1 MGTNVS
7 RIGDSALA
15 ARLRSALQGE
25 VRFGALDRG
34 LYSTDASIYQI
45 EPLGVV
51 VPKSS
56 DDVAATLAIAR
67 DEGVP
72 VLPRGAGT
80 SQGGQAIGEAIVV
93 DTSKYLRAV
102 RRLDAE
108 GRRVVVEPGVVLD
121 ELNRALRPSGL
132 FFPVDV
138 ATASR
143 ATIGGMA
150 GNNSAGA
157 RSIRYGLMVD
167 NVSAIEAVLA
177 DGTAAWFGPL
187 DSDEATDQVAA
198 APSAHRTDPGH
209 AAPLELVRAI
219 AAVHRSHAAAIERVA
234 PRVLRHVAGYNLTRI
249 DERASNLAPLLVGSE
264 GTLAFFT
271 QLELELQP
279 LPAHKVLGVCHFAS
293 FRSAM
298 QAVQHLVAL
307 EPAAVE
313 LVDRKLIEL
322 AGARPAFRGP
332 LSRFVRGEP
341 AALLL
346 VEFAGEVLD
355 ALHDRLDR
363 LDELMGQLGHP
374 DAVHRAI
381 EPAAQAEIWSVRKAG
396 LNIVMSMK
404 GDAKPVSFIEDCAVP
419 LEHLDDY
426 TAELGEI
433 FERHGVESTWYAHAS
448 VGCLHV
454 RPTLNLR
461 EAGEVAKMRSIAE
474 ATHALVRRLHGSHSG
489 EHGDGLVRSEFL
501 GSMLGQQAVEAF
513 EQVKSAFDPTG
524 MFNPGKIVHPPRMD
538 DRRLFRYGPD
548 YASAAPSTA
557 MTWPAA
563 GGLPGAVEMC
573 NNNGAC
579 RQLVGSMCPSYQATL
594 DETHTTRGR
603 ANALRLALSGQLGE
617 PGLDSRSLYEALDLC
632 VGCKAC
638 RRECP
643 TGVDMARMKIEFLSA
658 YRSRHGVPLRD
669 RLFAYLP
676 RYAPLAARLGPLA
689 RLSDLPPARWLRE
702 RLVGVSAR
710 RRLPVFTSAPLPST
724 GHPGRHLG
732 AGAGASAGR
741 GRGGDVTRHWP
752 RRVALFVDTFS
763 RYFEPDNARAAMR
776 VLGAAGYDVELLEP
790 PAGERPLCCGRTF
803 LSAGLPDEARVEG
816 ERLLAAAMPLLRD
829 GVAVA
834 GIEPSC
840 LLTLRDELPDLLPG
854 TQSASL
860 SDSAVMFEELLMAG
874 VAAGDADLELGPL
887 ATPRVLV
894 HGHCHRKAFG
904 ALQPMIEVLRLV
916 PELQVEPIAAGCCGM
931 AGSFGYEAEHM
942 DMSLRMAELAL
953 LPQIRQAE
961 PDTWIVADGTSCR
974 RQILDGSG
982 REAIH
987 PAVALA
993 RALPTREA

>member
-1 MGTNVS
+1 MSATIRPRAPYDDASRRRAAGTRAS

-15 ARLRSALQGE
+15 ARLRSELQGE

-45 EPLGVV
+45 EPVGVV
-51 VPKSS
+51 VPKSA
-56 DDVAATLAIAR
+56 DDVTATLSIAR

-80 SQGGQAIGEAIVV
+80 SQGGQAIGEAIII

-102 RRLDAE
+102 RRLDTD

-138 ATASR
+138 ATSSR
-143 ATIGGMA
+143 ATLGGMA

-167 NVSAIEAVLA
+167 NVRAIEATLA
-177 DGTAAWFGPL
+177 DGAPAWFGPSGSSPA
-187 DSDEATDQVAA
+187 SDRGAGVPPAA
-198 APSAHRTDPGH
+198 RRTDPRH
-209 AAPLELVRAI
+209 TAPVELTRAI
-219 AAVHRSHAAAIERVA
+219 AAVHQSHAASIERVA

-249 DERASNLAPLLVGSE
+249 DDQASNMAPLLIGSE

-271 QLELELQP
+271 RLELELQP
-279 LPAHKVLGVCHFAS
+279 IPAHKVLGVCHFAT

-298 QAVQHLVAL
+298 QAVQHLVEL
-307 EPAAVE
+307 GPAAVE
-313 LVDRKLIEL
+313 LLDHKLIEL
-322 AGARPAFRGP
+322 ARARPAFRGP
-332 LSRFVRGEP
+332 LARFVHGEP
-341 AALLL
+341 GALLL
-346 VEFAGEVLD
+346 VELAGDDLD
-355 ALHDRLDR
+355 ELRRSLDR
-363 LDELMGQLGHP
+363 LDDLMGQFGHP

-396 LNIVMSMK
+396 LNIAMSMK
-404 GDAKPVSFIEDCAVP
+404 GDAKPVSFVEDCAVP

-433 FERHGVESTWYAHAS
+433 FERHGVEGTWYAHAS

-454 RPTLNLR
+454 RPTLNLK
-461 EAGEVAKMRSIAE
+461 EAGGVAKMRSIAE
-474 ATHALVRRLHGSHSG
+474 ATHALVRKFGGSHSG

-501 GSMLGQQAVEAF
+501 GSMLGQEAVDAF

-524 MFNPGKIVHPPRMD
+524 LFNPGKIVHPPRMD
-538 DRRLFRYGPD
+538 DRRLFRYRPE
-548 YASAAPSTA
+548 YTTVSPATA
-557 MTWPAA
+557 MQWPDA

-603 ANALRLALSGQLGE
+603 ANALRLALSGQLGV

-643 TGVDMARMKIEFLSA
+643 TGVDMARMKIEFLST
-658 YRSRHGVPLRD
+658 YRARHGVPGRE

-676 RYAPLAARLGPLA
+676 RYAPIASRLGA
-689 RLSDLPPARWLRE
+689 VCRTADWRPARWLME
-702 RLVGVSAR
+702 KLIGVSAQ
-710 RRLPVFTSAPLPST
+710 RRLPVFKREPLCSGGRTTSTST
-724 GHPGRHLG
+724 
-732 AGAGASAGR
+732 
-741 GRGGDVTRHWP
+741 
-752 RRVALFVDTFS
+752 RRAALFVDTFS
-763 RYFEPDNARAAMR
+763 RHFEPENARAAVR
-776 VLGAAGYDVELLEP
+776 VLRAAGYDVELIEP
-790 PAGERPLCCGRTF
+790 PPGERPLCCGRTF
-803 LSAGLPDEARVEG
+803 LSAGLTDEARVEG
-816 ERLLAAAMPLLRD
+816 ERLLAATMPLVRD
-829 GVAVA
+829 GVPVV

-840 LLTLRDELPDLLPG
+840 LLTLRDELPALVPG
-854 TQSASL
+854 AESESLSAS
-860 SDSAVMFEELLMAG
+860 AVLFEELLMAG
-874 VAAGDADLELGPL
+874 IAAADVALQLRTQPVRRA
-887 ATPRVLV
+887 LV

-904 ALQPMIEVLRLV
+904 ALQPMIEALRLV
-916 PELQVEPIAAGCCGM
+916 PDLRVDPIVAGCCGM
-931 AGSFGYEAEHM
+931 AGSFGYEAEHV
-942 DMSLRMAELAL
+942 DVSLRMAELAL

-974 RQILDGSG
+974 RQILDGTG

-987 PAVALA
+987 PAVALE
-993 RALPTREA
+993 RALPINQA